1 MKKIFPLSSHLH
13 WSGHDLRPI
22 SIHHSIW
29 SNSFDPTDTH
39 DQDHRDHL

>member
-1 MKKIFPLSSHLH
+1 MKKIFPLVLISI
-13 WSGHDLRPI
+13 GVADLRPI

-39 DQDHRDHL
+39 DRDHRDHL